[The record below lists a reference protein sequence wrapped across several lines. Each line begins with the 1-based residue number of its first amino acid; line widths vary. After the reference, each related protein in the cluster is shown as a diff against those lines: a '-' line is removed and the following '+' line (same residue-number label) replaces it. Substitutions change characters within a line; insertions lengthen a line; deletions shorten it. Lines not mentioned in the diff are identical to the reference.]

1 MTLTRSALEGH
12 EDTLIWADFQGADPG
27 GSTGEAAYA
36 SARFDMEYDIEYD
49 ESRGSAH
56 GYYVNHVQVQVEVE
70 RAIMWS
76 VKKDRTDALL
86 QHEQGH
92 YDIVALL
99 GRDLYNDLAVW
110 SSGKSPKRF
119 RDKTGLKD
127 EVNRV
132 LRRYKKLAAQLAGSS
147 TSVGV
152 YDSKTK
158 HGNDAKAQGEWTAA
172 LAVARTNGTPLMKAL
187 SGVGVRASP

>member
-1 MTLTRSALEGH
+1 MSLSRSSLEGH
-12 EDTLIWADFQGADPG
+12 EDTLIWADFQGTDPSG
-27 GSTGEAAYA
+27 ATDEAAFA
-36 SARFDMEYDIEYD
+36 SARFDMEYDIAYD
-49 ESRGSAH
+49 ERRGSP
-56 GYYVNHVQVQVEVE
+56 GYYVDHVQVRVEVE

-76 VKKDRTDALL
+76 SKKDRTDALL

-99 GRDLYNDLAVW
+99 GRDLYNELMGWA
-110 SSGKSPKRF
+110 SAKKPKRF
-119 RDKTGLKD
+119 RDKTTLKD

-132 LRRYKKLAAQLAGSS
+132 LRRYKKQAVQLAGSS

-158 HGNDAKAQGEWTAA
+158 HGKDEKAQAQWAAA
-172 LAVARTNGTPLMKAL
+172 LAAARKNGTLLSKAL
-187 SGVGVRASP
+187 SAVGGGAAP